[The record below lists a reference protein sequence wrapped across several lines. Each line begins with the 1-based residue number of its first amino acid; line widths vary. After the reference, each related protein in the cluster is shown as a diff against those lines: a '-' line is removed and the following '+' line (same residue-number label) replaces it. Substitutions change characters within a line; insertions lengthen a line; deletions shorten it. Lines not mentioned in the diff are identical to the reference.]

1 MSKRG
6 SFALNGFA
14 LALVLSAAIAA
25 GCGAQPRATP
35 PLILERTLELANVSG
50 RIDHLALD
58 GARQRLFVAELG
70 NGSVE
75 ALDIKSGRSLGRIG
89 GLAEPQG
96 VGYLASRDE
105 LIVATGGDG
114 AVRFY
119 RGADL
124 SPIGSL
130 VLGGDADNVR
140 IDPAGGMVVVGF
152 GRALAI
158 IDPATH
164 RLIKTIALP
173 AHPEGFQLSGGRAFV
188 NLPDAGG
195 LAAVDLEAGRIL
207 ARWPNP
213 GWKFNFP
220 MALEVGQA
228 AVVYRLPARLALFD
242 LVTGAVVE
250 RQPTCGDS
258 DDVFFDAPRRRLYVI
273 CGGGAVEVFE
283 RRAHSLVSL
292 GRIETRDGAR
302 TGLWDAAAQRLYV
315 AARAAGGKG
324 AAIQVLRPAD

>member
-1 MSKRG
+1 MSKHG
-6 SFALNGFA
+6 PFALNGFA
-14 LALVLSAAIAA
+14 LAVVLSTAIAA
-25 GCGAQPRATP
+25 GCGAQPRPAA
-35 PLILERTLELANVSG
+35 PLVLERSLELPNVTG

-58 GARQRLFVAELG
+58 GARQHLFIAELG
-70 NGSVE
+70 NGTVE
-75 ALDIKSGRSLGRIG
+75 ALDLKSGRSLGRIG

-96 VGYLASRDE
+96 LGYLASRDE

-124 SPIGSL
+124 SAVASL

-140 IDPAGGMVVVGF
+140 IDPADGRVVVGF
-152 GRALAI
+152 GKALAI

-164 RLIKTIALP
+164 KLIKTIALP

-195 LAAVDLEAGRIL
+195 LAMVDLEAGRVL

-220 MALEVGQA
+220 MALEGGQA

-242 LVTGAVVE
+242 LATGAVVE

-258 DDVFFDAPRRRLYVI
+258 DDAFFDPPRRRLYVI

-283 RRAHSLVSL
+283 RRAQGLASL
-292 GRIETRDGAR
+292 GRTETREGAR
-302 TGLWDAAAQRLYV
+302 TGLWDGAGQRLYV

-324 AAIQVLRPAD
+324 AAIHVLRPTD